1 MEDRVHGTEGLP
13 RRAVSVRFRF
23 AAEKAVK
30 QMARWN
36 LIRVVAL
43 LRAIILRG
51 EQMN

>member
-1 MEDRVHGTEGLP
+1 MEDRVHGTEGFA
-13 RRAVSVRFRF
+13 RRGVSVRFRL

-36 LIRVVAL
+36 LIRVSSTTKCNTK
-43 LRAIILRG
+43 R

>member
-13 RRAVSVRFRF
+13 RRGVSVRFLL

-43 LRAIILRG
+43 LRAIILR
-51 EQMN
+51 